1 MNDDATLLRRY
12 SDERSE
18 AAFAELVGRH
28 LDLVYSAALRRTGG
42 DAHKASEVAQQVF
55 TTLAR
60 DARRL
65 SRHPVLQAWLHT
77 ATRNASLNLM
87 ISEKRRLARE
97 TAAAGLDTGATGAAA
112 APDWE
117 RIKPVLDGAIDELPG
132 PDREAVVLRFLERKE
147 FSEIGLKLKMSADA
161 ARMRT
166 ARALEKLRVLL
177 ARRGITSTAAAL
189 GAAVTSQSLL
199 SAPAGLASTLAAAS
213 VAGAASGAGVAATIT
228 TIMTTKT
235 AATAIVCA
243 LLAYGAGAYFGL
255 GGRAH
260 AAVTPA
266 PDDPVQARTI
276 ASLHQANESLQTQLD
291 RVDAA
296 NVQLNANVAQLKAT
310 LESSAKTSAA
320 KAVASGP
327 PKNLSYGMT
336 PRELKQNVLNNLR
349 QLAAA
354 RDQYKLENNANPE
367 SVDILVGDKGYIRR
381 LSTVGGEDY
390 STLSLGDAG
399 PMTVT
404 TPDGTVVTYDPNGT
418 GTTVP
423 DPPTDAERAQDM
435 MQKVGPAV
443 GQAVAAYRAANQG
456 QNPPNPDA
464 LTPYFTD
471 PADAAAFAQARAAVA
486 AAHAAPPH

>member
-12 SDERSE
+12 AEDRSE
-18 AAFAELVGRH
+18 AAFAELVKRH

-42 DAHKASEVAQQVF
+42 DTHRAADVAQQVF

-65 SRHPVLQAWLHT
+65 SRHPVLPAWLHT
-77 ATRNASLNLM
+77 ATRNASLNIM
-87 ISEKRRLARE
+87 ISEKRRIARE
-97 TAAAGLDTGATGAAA
+97 TEAAALDPGAAA
-112 APDWE
+112 AAEAPDWE

-166 ARALEKLRVLL
+166 GRALEKLRVLL

-199 SAPAGLASTLAAAS
+199 SAPAGLASTVAAAS
-213 VAGAASGAGVAATIT
+213 VAGAASGLGLTTTIT

-235 AATAIVCA
+235 AATAIVSA
-243 LLAYGAGAYFGL
+243 LLAYCAGAYFGH
-255 GGRAH
+255 GGRPEASAT
-260 AAVTPA
+260 AAL
-266 PDDPVQARTI
+266 DNPVQTRTI
-276 ASLHQANESLQTQLD
+276 ASLHQTNEALQAELD

-296 NVQLNANVAQLKAT
+296 NVQLNANIAQLKTT
-310 LESSAKTSAA
+310 LESNAKTAAA
-320 KAVASGP
+320 KAASGP

-336 PRELKQNVLNNLR
+336 PRELKQKILNNLR

-367 SVDILVGDKGYIRR
+367 SVETLVGDKSYIRR

-390 STLSLGDAG
+390 STLSLGDGG

-404 TPDGTVVTYDPNGT
+404 TPDGTVVTYDPDGH

-423 DPPTDAERAQDM
+423 DPPTDAEKAQDM
-435 MQKVGPAV
+435 MQSVGPAV